1 MMLAPEIMNKVFDI
15 IESPY
20 PLRNE
25 LRFKSRNIRTV
36 RYGIE
41 TAALVGSRIWSYMSS
56 ELNDSTSLNK
66 FRSKIKTWKPE
77 NCPCK
82 KLQKTA
88 RLLTRLSYQ
97 LVFAHRYCY
106 ICFFICFY
114 AYLFCCS
121 FCFSFWLVLFCL
133 LLSSPNNIF
142 PKLLINSEKLKKWN
156 IIYYVKFKML
166 PASFYVYSLCF
177 PNSFID

>member
-25 LRFKSRNIRTV
+25 LIFKSRNIHTA

-41 TAALVGSRIWSYMSS
+41 TAALVGFRIWSYMSS

-66 FRSKIKTWKPE
+66 SRSKIKTWKPE

-88 RLLTRLSYQ
+88 RLPTRLSYQ
-97 LVFAHRYCY
+97 LVFAHKYCY
-106 ICFFICFY
+106 ICFFICLY

-156 IIYYVKFKML
+156 IIYYVKFKMF